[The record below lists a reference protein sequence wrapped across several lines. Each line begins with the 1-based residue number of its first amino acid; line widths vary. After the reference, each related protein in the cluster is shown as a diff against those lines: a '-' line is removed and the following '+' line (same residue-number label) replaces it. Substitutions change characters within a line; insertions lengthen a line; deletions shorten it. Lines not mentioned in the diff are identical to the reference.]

1 LNGQRNGAEINRNP
15 ENFRRPALAVRDAAV
30 EPHLT
35 ERLWRDDASVADA
48 SAITAELTD
57 AVIDRLLSVPPDLEA
72 RVYEAMRYSALAPGK
87 RMRPLLVLAGAR
99 LFGVVE
105 RSALQVAA
113 AIEMVHAYSLIHD
126 DLPAMDNSDL
136 RRGRPTC
143 HKKFDDATAVL
154 AGDGLLTMAFGVLAH
169 PDTHGDPAVRCELV
183 AALAQAAGAAGM
195 VGGQM
200 IDLIAEKQILDIGA
214 TTRLQRMKT
223 GALIAFACEAG
234 AILAKAPAEMRTA
247 LRGYAH
253 DLGLAF
259 QIADD
264 LLDIEGSAAETGKPI
279 GADAAA
285 GKATFVSILGV
296 ERARAQAEL
305 LVRQAAAHLDLFE
318 ERAELLRQVAR
329 FVVNRRM

>member
-1 LNGQRNGAEINRNP
+1 LSDSPWPDSATVDE
-15 ENFRRPALAVRDAAV
+15 AA
-30 EPHLT
+30 
-35 ERLWRDDASVADA
+35 AA
-48 SAITAELTD
+48 TAKLTD
-57 AVIDRLLSVPPDLEA
+57 SLINRLLSAPPGLEA

-87 RMRPLLVLAGAR
+87 RLRPLLVLASAR
-99 LFGVVE
+99 LFGVA
-105 RSALQVAA
+105 RTSALQVAA

-143 HKKFDDATAVL
+143 HKAFDDATAVL
-154 AGDGLLTMAFGVLAH
+154 AGDGLLTMAFEVLSD

-183 AALAQAAGAAGM
+183 SSLATAAGCAGM

-200 IDLIAEKQILDIGA
+200 IDLIAETQTLDIGA
-214 TTRLQRMKT
+214 ITRLQRMKT
-223 GALIAFACEAG
+223 GALIAFSCEAG
-234 AILAKAPAEMRTA
+234 AILAKAPHELRTA

-264 LLDIEGSAAETGKPI
+264 LLDVEGSTAETGKPV

-296 ERARAQAEL
+296 DRARAQAEL
-305 LVRQAAAHLDLFE
+305 LINQAVAHLDLFE
-318 ERAELLRQVAR
+318 QRAELLRQVAR
-329 FVVNRRM
+329 FVVNRRS

>member
-1 LNGQRNGAEINRNP
+1 
-15 ENFRRPALAVRDAAV
+15 V
-30 EPHLT
+30 T
-35 ERLWRDDASVADA
+35 ESLWDDTVSVAEA
-48 SAITAELTD
+48 SAAAARLTD
-57 AVIDRLLSVPPDLEA
+57 AVIERLLVAPPGLEA

-87 RMRPLLVLAGAR
+87 RLRPLLVLAGAR
-99 LFGVVE
+99 LFGVMR

-126 DLPAMDNSDL
+126 DLPAMDDSDL

-143 HKKFDDATAVL
+143 HKEFDEATAIL
-154 AGDGLLTMAFGVLAH
+154 AGDGLLTMAFEVLAH
-169 PDTHGDPAVRCELV
+169 PDTHGDPVVRCELV
-183 AALAQAAGAAGM
+183 SALAAAAGSAGM

-200 IDLIAEKQILDIGA
+200 IDLIAETQALDIGA
-214 TTRLQRMKT
+214 ITRLQRMKT
-223 GALIAFACEAG
+223 GALIAFSCEAG
-234 AILAKAPAEMRTA
+234 AILAKAAGDVRTA

-264 LLDIEGSAAETGKPI
+264 LLDVEGTAAETGKPV

-296 ERARAQAEL
+296 ERARAQAQL
-305 LVRQAAAHLDLFE
+305 LFGQAVAHLDLFE
-318 ERAELLRQVAR
+318 QRAELLRQIAR
-329 FVVNRRM
+329 YVVSRRT

>member
-1 LNGQRNGAEINRNP
+1 MSEPVLWTPGTSFDA
-15 ENFRRPALAVRDAAV
+15 ALAETVR
-30 EPHLT
+30 
-35 ERLWRDDASVADA
+35 
-48 SAITAELTD
+48 LTD
-57 AVIDRLLSVPPDLEA
+57 AVIDRLIAVPAGLEA
-72 RVYEAMRYSALAPGK
+72 RVFEAMRYAALAPGK
-87 RMRPLLVLAGAR
+87 RLRPFLVLASAQLFAVAR
-99 LFGVVE
+99 
-105 RSALQVAA
+105 RSAVQAA
-113 AIEMVHAYSLIHD
+113 AAVELVHAYSLVHD

-143 HKKFDDATAVL
+143 HKAFDDATAVL
-154 AGDGLLTMAFGVLAH
+154 AGDALLTLAFEVLAQ

-200 IDLIAEKQILDIGA
+200 IDLIAEHRPDLDIGA
-214 TTRLQRMKT
+214 ITRLQRLKT

-234 AILAKAPAEMRTA
+234 AILGKSPSEPRLA

-264 LLDIEGSAAETGKPI
+264 LLDVQGSAGETGKPVNQ
-279 GADAAA
+279 DAAA

-296 ERARAQAEL
+296 ERAQAQARL
-305 LVRQAAAHLDLFE
+305 LVGQAIRHLELFGEKADLLRQAA
-318 ERAELLRQVAR
+318 R
-329 FVVNRRM
+329 FVIDRRT

>member
-1 LNGQRNGAEINRNP
+1 
-15 ENFRRPALAVRDAAV
+15 
-30 EPHLT
+30 LT
-35 ERLWRDDASVADA
+35 ESLWPDSVTVAEA
-48 SAITAELTD
+48 SAVTVELTD
-57 AVIDRLLSVPPDLEA
+57 AVLSRVLAAPPGMEA
-72 RVYEAMRYSALAPGK
+72 RVYEAMRYSALSPGK
-87 RMRPLLVLAGAR
+87 RLRPLLVIASSR
-99 LFGVVE
+99 LFGVSR

-143 HKKFDDATAVL
+143 HKQFDDATAVL
-154 AGDGLLTMAFGVLAH
+154 AGDGLLTMAFELLSH
-169 PDTHGDPAVRCELV
+169 PDTHGDPAVRCELIS
-183 AALAQAAGAAGM
+183 ALAGAAGGAGM

-200 IDLIAEKQILDIGA
+200 IDLLAERLPDLDIGA
-214 TTRLQRMKT
+214 ITRLQRMKT
-223 GALIAFACEAG
+223 GALIAFSCEAG
-234 AILAKAPAEMRTA
+234 AILAKAPADPRTA

-264 LLDIEGSAAETGKPI
+264 LLDVEGSAEETGKPV

-296 ERARAQAEL
+296 ARARAQAEL
-305 LVRQAAAHLDLFE
+305 LVDQAVAHLDLFGQ
-318 ERAELLRQVAR
+318 RAELLRQVAR
-329 FVVNRRM
+329 FVVNRRT

>member
-1 LNGQRNGAEINRNP
+1 
-15 ENFRRPALAVRDAAV
+15 V
-30 EPHLT
+30 T
-35 ERLWRDDASVADA
+35 ETLWPDDVSVADA
-48 SAITAELTD
+48 TAAATRLTD
-57 AVIDRLLSVPPDLEA
+57 AVIEQLLAVPSGLEA

-87 RMRPLLVLAGAR
+87 RLRPLLVLAGAR
-99 LFGVVE
+99 LFGVA
-105 RSALQVAA
+105 RTSALQVAA

-143 HKKFDDATAVL
+143 HKEFDEATAVL
-154 AGDGLLTMAFGVLAH
+154 AGDGLLTMAFEVLAH
-169 PDTHGDPAVRCELV
+169 PDTHGDPAVRCALVRALAV
-183 AALAQAAGAAGM
+183 AAGGTGM

-200 IDLIAEKQILDIGA
+200 IDLIAEHQPLDIGA
-214 TTRLQRMKT
+214 ITRLQRMKT

-234 AILAKAPAEMRTA
+234 AILAKATAELETA

-264 LLDIEGSAAETGKPI
+264 LLDVEGSAAETGKPV

-296 ERARAQAEL
+296 ERARAQAGL
-305 LVRQAAAHLDLFE
+305 LVDQAIAHLDLFE
-318 ERAELLRQVAR
+318 QKAELLRQVAR
-329 FVVNRRM
+329 FVINRSS

>member
-1 LNGQRNGAEINRNP
+1 LTDTPWSGSISFP
-15 ENFRRPALAVRDAAV
+15 KALKEAA
-30 EPHLT
+30 
-35 ERLWRDDASVADA
+35 R
-48 SAITAELTD
+48 LTD
-57 AVIDRLLSVPPDLEA
+57 AALQRLLVVPLGLEA
-72 RVYEAMRYSALAPGK
+72 RVYDAMRYSALAPGK
-87 RMRPLLVLAGAR
+87 RLRPFLVLASAN
-99 LFGVVE
+99 LFGVAV
-105 RSALQVAA
+105 RCALQVAA
-113 AIEMVHAYSLIHD
+113 AVEMVHAYSLVHD

-143 HKKFDDATAVL
+143 HKQFDEATAVL
-154 AGDGLLTMAFGVLAH
+154 AGDGLLTAAFEVLAH

-183 AALAQAAGAAGM
+183 SELATAAGAAGM

-200 IDLIAEKQILDIGA
+200 IDLIAEHQNLDIGA
-214 TTRLQRMKT
+214 ITRLQRMKT
-223 GALIAFACEAG
+223 GALIAFSCEAG
-234 AILAKAPAEMRTA
+234 AILAKAPSELRTA

-264 LLDIEGSAAETGKPI
+264 LLDVEGSVAETGKPV

-305 LVRQAAAHLDLFE
+305 LASQAVAHLELFE
-318 ERAELLRQVAR
+318 QRAELLGEAAR
-329 FVVNRRM
+329 FVIARRT

>member
-1 LNGQRNGAEINRNP
+1 LSDSP
-15 ENFRRPALAVRDAAV
+15 WP
-30 EPHLT
+30 
-35 ERLWRDDASVADA
+35 A
-48 SAITAELTD
+48 SATVDEAAAATAKLTD
-57 AVIDRLLSVPPDLEA
+57 SLINRLLSAPPGLEA

-87 RMRPLLVLAGAR
+87 RLRPLLVLASAR
-99 LFGVVE
+99 LFGVA
-105 RSALQVAA
+105 RTSALQVAA

-143 HKKFDDATAVL
+143 HKAFDDATAVL
-154 AGDGLLTMAFGVLAH
+154 AGDGLLTMAFEVLSH

-183 AALAQAAGAAGM
+183 SSLAAAAGSAGM

-200 IDLIAEKQILDIGA
+200 IDLIAETQILDIGA
-214 TTRLQRMKT
+214 IIRLQRMKT
-223 GALIAFACEAG
+223 GALIAFSCEAG
-234 AILAKAPAEMRTA
+234 AILAKAPHELRTA

-264 LLDIEGSAAETGKPI
+264 LLDVEGSTAETGKPV

-305 LVRQAAAHLDLFE
+305 LINQAVAHLDLFE
-318 ERAELLRQVAR
+318 QRAELLRQVAR
-329 FVVNRRM
+329 FVVNRRS

>member
-1 LNGQRNGAEINRNP
+1 
-15 ENFRRPALAVRDAAV
+15 LASNQLDESSRMTETLWPDSVSVDEAA
-30 EPHLT
+30 
-35 ERLWRDDASVADA
+35 
-48 SAITAELTD
+48 AITVRLTD
-57 AVIDRLLSVPPDLEA
+57 AVLDRLLAVPPDLEA
-72 RVYEAMRYSALAPGK
+72 RVYEAMRYSVLAPGK
-87 RMRPLLVLAGAR
+87 RLRPLLVLASSQ
-99 LFGVVE
+99 LFGVAR

-136 RRGRPTC
+136 RRGRPTN
-143 HKKFDDATAVL
+143 HKQFDEATAVL
-154 AGDGLLTMAFGVLAH
+154 AGDGLLTMAFEVLSD
-169 PDTHGDPAVRCELV
+169 PDTHGDTAVRSELV
-183 AALAQAAGAAGM
+183 SALAAAAGPAGM

-200 IDLIAEKQILDIGA
+200 IDLIAEKEPLDIGA
-214 TTRLQRMKT
+214 ITRLQRMKT
-223 GALIAFACEAG
+223 GALIAFSCEAG
-234 AILAKAPAEMRTA
+234 AILAKAAPELRLA

-264 LLDIEGSAAETGKPI
+264 LLDVEGSSAETGKPV

-296 ERARAQAEL
+296 ARARAQAEL
-305 LVRQAAAHLDLFE
+305 LINQAVAHLDLFE

-329 FVVNRRM
+329 FVVNRRS

>member
-1 LNGQRNGAEINRNP
+1 
-15 ENFRRPALAVRDAAV
+15 V
-30 EPHLT
+30 T
-35 ERLWRDDASVADA
+35 ETLWDDKVSVADA
-48 SAITAELTD
+48 SAIGARLTD
-57 AVIDRLLSVPPDLEA
+57 AMIERLLVVPPGLEA

-87 RMRPLLVLAGAR
+87 RLRPLLVLAGAR
-99 LFGVVE
+99 LFGVHR

-136 RRGRPTC
+136 RRGRATC
-143 HKKFDDATAVL
+143 HIEFDDATAVL
-154 AGDGLLTMAFGVLAH
+154 AGDGLLTMAFEVLAH

-183 AALAQAAGAAGM
+183 AAIAAAAGPAGM

-200 IDLIAEKQILDIGA
+200 IDLIAETQPLDIGA
-214 TTRLQRMKT
+214 ITRLQRMKT

-234 AILAKAPAEMRTA
+234 AILAKAPLELRTA

-264 LLDIEGSAAETGKPI
+264 LLDVEGSAAETGKPV

-305 LVRQAAAHLDLFE
+305 LVGQAVAHLDLFQ

-329 FVVNRRM
+329 FVVNRRT

>member
-1 LNGQRNGAEINRNP
+1 
-15 ENFRRPALAVRDAAV
+15 V
-30 EPHLT
+30 T
-35 ERLWRDDASVADA
+35 ETLWPDDVSVADA
-48 SAITAELTD
+48 TAVATRLTD
-57 AVIDRLLSVPPDLEA
+57 AVIERLLAVPTGLEA

-87 RMRPLLVLAGAR
+87 RLRPLLVLAGAR
-99 LFGVVE
+99 LFGVA
-105 RSALQVAA
+105 RTSALQVAA

-126 DLPAMDNSDL
+126 DLPAMDDSDL

-143 HKKFDDATAVL
+143 HKEFDEATAVL
-154 AGDGLLTMAFGVLAH
+154 AGDGLLTMAFEILAH
-169 PDTHGDPAVRCELV
+169 PDTHGDPTVRCALV
-183 AALAQAAGAAGM
+183 AALAGAAGGAGM

-200 IDLIAEKQILDIGA
+200 IDLIAERQPLDIGA
-214 TTRLQRMKT
+214 ITRLQRMKT

-234 AILAKAPAEMRTA
+234 AILAKATAELETA

-264 LLDIEGSAAETGKPI
+264 LLDVEGSAAETGKPV

-296 ERARAQAEL
+296 ERARAQAGL
-305 LVRQAAAHLDLFE
+305 LVDQAIAHLDLFE
-318 ERAELLRQVAR
+318 QKAELLRQVAR
-329 FVVNRRM
+329 FVINRSS

>member
-1 LNGQRNGAEINRNP
+1 MRGRFEACPGV
-15 ENFRRPALAVRDAAV
+15 AV
-30 EPHLT
+30 T
-35 ERLWRDDASVADA
+35 ESLWPDNVSIEEATGIATR
-48 SAITAELTD
+48 LTD
-57 AVIDRLLSVPPDLEA
+57 ALIERVLAVPPGLES

-87 RMRPLLVLAGAR
+87 RLRPLLVLAGSR
-99 LFGVVE
+99 LFGVSR

-126 DLPAMDNSDL
+126 DIPAMDNSDL

-143 HKKFDDATAVL
+143 HKQFDEATAIL

-169 PDTHGDPAVRCELV
+169 PDAHGDPAVRGELV
-183 AALAQAAGAAGM
+183 AALAAAAGAAGM

-200 IDLIAEKQILDIGA
+200 IDLIAEQQPLDIGA
-214 TTRLQRMKT
+214 ITRLQRMKT
-223 GALIAFACEAG
+223 GALIAFSCEAG
-234 AILAKAPAEMRTA
+234 AILAKAAGELRTA

-264 LLDIEGSAAETGKPI
+264 LLDVEGVAAETGKPV

-296 ERARAQAEL
+296 ERARAQAQL
-305 LVRQAAAHLDLFE
+305 LVTQAVAHLDLFE
-318 ERAELLRQVAR
+318 SRAELLRQVAR
-329 FVVNRRM
+329 FVVNRRT